1 MESLDIQATKSS
13 PLVVFDPAAG
23 VLRIEG
29 QSYPENPVRFYEPVL
44 AVLEGWFSGSAAG
57 PLTVNINL
65 SYMNTSSSK
74 CLMNLLD
81 RLDVAS
87 RAGSAVTINWY
98 YDIDNEMAHE
108 SAEEFREGLLVPFN
122 VIAVSG

>member
-13 PLVVFDPAAG
+13 PLVAFDPAAG
-23 VLRIEG
+23 VLQIEG

-44 AVLEGWFSGSAAG
+44 SALEGWLTEKTAAV
-57 PLTVNINL
+57 LTVNINL

-81 RLDVAS
+81 RLDSAS
-87 RAGSAVTINWY
+87 RAGRTVSVNWY
-98 YDIDNEMAHE
+98 YDRDDEMAYE
-108 SAEEFREGLLVPFN
+108 SAEEFREGLEVPFN
-122 VIAVSG
+122 VIALQD

>member
-1 MESLDIQATKSS
+1 MDSLDIQATKSS
-13 PLVVFDPAAG
+13 PFVVFDPVAG

-44 AVLEGWFSGSAAG
+44 AALEEWFVEKAG
-57 PLTVNINL
+57 CALTVNINL

-81 RLDVAS
+81 RLDEAS
-87 RAGSAVTINWY
+87 RGGALVTVNWY
-98 YDIDNEMAHE
+98 YDVDNEMAHE
-108 SAEEFREGLLVPFN
+108 SAEEFREGLQVPFN
-122 VIAVSG
+122 VIALES